1 MTISTFNT
9 KTKKKIG
16 TFIKDFFYF
25 YRKIESNIVQ
35 NINYDSTNNQQRILI
50 CYLANGYFIN
60 MENSLGRTVLYEIF
74 KIIKVFSELGYCI
87 DIIDCNDIKPIKLLS
102 EKKYNLIFGFGESF
116 YQITNLQPEA
126 ISILYMTENHPDFS
140 YREEKKRLE
149 YFNTRHRK
157 HNEVQRSGMFYKLY
171 HLDKKYSQ
179 IITLGEIEPLK
190 HQYRKPYSIFP
201 TGIINPQ
208 FNYKIKNH
216 QLSRKNFLWLGSK
229 GAIHKGLDL
238 LIDVFKNRD
247 DITLHICGLTKQD
260 RKTLEIP
267 KRKNIIE
274 YGHIDIKSETFLKI
288 IETCSYTILP
298 SCSEGFATSIT
309 TGMLHGLIPIVMKN
323 TGFNK
328 LGENVIFL
336 EDYKIDYIN
345 YKLNELA
352 NTSPEKLNIFSKKI
366 FDFSRENFIISEFE
380 KNFRIIILEIL
391 NKIKNGKPQ
400 KIF

>member
-1 MTISTFNT
+1 MTISTL
-9 KTKKKIG
+9 KIK
-16 TFIKDFFYF
+16 IKNKIWPYVKDSFYSH
-25 YRKIESNIVQ
+25 RVIDSNIVQ

-87 DIIDCNDIKPIKLLS
+87 DIIDCNDINAIKLLS
-102 EKKYNLIFGFGESF
+102 EKKYDLIFGFGESF
-116 YQITNLQPEA
+116 YQVTKLQPEA
-126 ISILYMTENHPDFS
+126 ISILYMTENHPNFS
-140 YREEKKRLE
+140 YTEEKKRLD
-149 YFNTRHRK
+149 YFYLRHEKRATL
-157 HNEVQRSGMFYKLY
+157 QRSGIFYKLY

-179 IITLGEIEPLK
+179 VITVSDVEPLM

-238 LIDVFKNRD
+238 LIDIFKNRD

-260 RKTLEIP
+260 KKMLGIP
-267 KRKNIIE
+267 KRKNIVE
-274 YGHIDIKSETFLKI
+274 YGHIDIKSEIFLKI

-328 LGENVIFL
+328 LGENAIFL
-336 EDYKIDYIN
+336 NDYKIEYIN
-345 YKLNELA
+345 EMLNALSNEL
-352 NTSPEKLNIFSKKI
+352 PEKLDIFSKKV
-366 FDFSRENFIISEFE
+366 FDFARENLTLSEFE
-380 KNFRIIILEIL
+380 KNFRIIIRQIL
-391 NKIKNGKPQ
+391 NQ
-400 KIF
+400 D